1 MDVEG
6 NLGAHGVSI
15 RRRSRRA
22 QPHNLGAFSM
32 GAHSTHILSR
42 ARVNPVEATL

>member
-22 QPHNLGAFSM
+22 PPHDFGTFSM
-32 GAHSTHILSR
+32 GAHATHIL
-42 ARVNPVEATL
+42 